1 MKNEPGAGTVRT
13 IAFRFFFIPA
23 LVAVFLCPVMPEQA
37 FSAPQ
42 CAPYR
47 QMAEILSRRF
57 GETPRAFGL
66 VGADRILQLFTAPGG
81 SWTILV
87 TAGSG
92 RTCIVAAGEGWEDI
106 PAPQPAVPGD
116 PA

>member
-1 MKNEPGAGTVRT
+1 MKNEPCAGTVRT

-47 QMAEILSRRF
+47 QMAKILSRRF
-57 GETPRAFGL
+57 GETPRALGL
-66 VGADRILQLFTAPGG
+66 VGSDRILQLFTAPGG
-81 SWTILV
+81 NWPVVPMT
-87 TAGSG
+87 SG
-92 RTCIVAAGEGWEDI
+92 
-106 PAPQPAVPGD
+106 
-116 PA
+116 

>member
-1 MKNEPGAGTVRT
+1 MRNGPCAGAAWT
-13 IAFRFFFIPA
+13 IAARFFFIPA

-37 FSAPQ
+37 FAAPQ

-92 RTCIVAAGEGWEDI
+92 RSCILAAGENWEDL
-106 PAPQPAVPGD
+106 PADRTAEPGD